1 MGDEIAN
8 WPKKNGRES
17 GTGPPAHFH
26 REPFVG
32 TCGVSISAWG
42 YNTHELAIGAP
53 PPHSIRFHTLTRTV
67 DKLHTTENSFGLDGQ
82 QRRARFAVNVGDGA
96 IKGPYGVGVGNASAQ
111 RSGLPDMPAW
121 GALDGFHALD
131 TAGAKV
137 ALQ

>member
-1 MGDEIAN
+1 M
-8 WPKKNGRES
+8 
-17 GTGPPAHFH
+17 
-26 REPFVG
+26 
-32 TCGVSISAWG
+32 
-42 YNTHELAIGAP
+42 
-53 PPHSIRFHTLTRTV
+53 TRTV

-96 IKGPYGVGVGNASAQ
+96 IEGPYGVGVGKASAQ

-137 ALQ
+137 ALQWCKYGSDRGIPIELDIVLWLAPE